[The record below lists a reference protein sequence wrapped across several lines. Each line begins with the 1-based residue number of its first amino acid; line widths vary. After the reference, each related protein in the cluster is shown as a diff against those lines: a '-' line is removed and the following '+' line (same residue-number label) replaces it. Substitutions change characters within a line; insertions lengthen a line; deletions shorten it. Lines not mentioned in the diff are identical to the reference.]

1 MTSGIAIALL
11 AAVWLGTA
19 ALGGAVLAALAK
31 RIHPSLNYRRLWLV
45 YSALLAFTVAAVMAI
60 AWW

>member
-1 MTSGIAIALL
+1 MTPAVAVALL
-11 AAVWLGTA
+11 LGVWLGTA

-31 RIHPSLNYRRLWLV
+31 RIHPGLNYRRLWLV
-45 YSALLAFTVAAVMAI
+45 YSALLGLTVAAVMAI

>member
-1 MTSGIAIALL
+1 MSPTIAVVILLVVWLVTSIVGGALL
-11 AAVWLGTA
+11 AA
-19 ALGGAVLAALAK
+19 LAR
-31 RIHPSLNYRRLWLV
+31 RIHDGLNYHRLWLV